1 MPSRRAKA
9 STSRAKSNQAARAA
23 HRATSSPGSSSLS
36 PVKSARSPST
46 LAEPEP
52 EPEPEP
58 EAEPELELE
67 LEPEPEVEPEVVIEE
82 ATPTEDDDADVEATQ
97 SSPSGESGSYHY
109 PAAVADFTKL
119 SSREQA
125 FKVARYIPCTDE
137 GCDCQGLEP
146 PEDAEVKV
154 VSREEAEEV
163 DMDSEESEEKTR
175 EGWWRVCGKCGHG
188 WEGEG
193 HVWAEQVD
201 TGERLRRSRVVGRIE
216 ELLQVSLAKAVRW
229 DEAKTM

>member
-52 EPEPEP
+52 EPELDLEREP
-58 EAEPELELE
+58 ET
-67 LEPEPEVEPEVVIEE
+67 EVEPEVVIEE
-82 ATPTEDDDADVEATQ
+82 ATPTEEDDVDADAEADAEATQ
-97 SSPSGESGSYHY
+97 SSPSGVSGSFKY

-125 FKVARYIPCTDE
+125 FKVARYIPCTDD

-146 PEDAEVKV
+146 PEDTEVKV

-163 DMDSEESEEKTR
+163 DMDSEDSEEKTR

-193 HVWAEQVD
+193 HVWAEEVD

-216 ELLQVSLAKAVRW
+216 ELLQVSL
-229 DEAKTM
+229 E